1 MEEWKQINDYPNY
14 SISSLGQVRINK
26 TGKILKNVKGKS
38 GYLQICLCK
47 NGIRKSYLIHRLVG
61 IHFLPNWNNL
71 KDIDHKN
78 RDRLDNKVFNLRW
91 VSRSDNCINKPKKLN
106 CSSKYRGVHFKD
118 NKWEASIKRNNRQKY
133 IGRFNTEEEAYN
145 SWKKYVLENHLEKFY
160 EDKI

>member
-14 SISSLGQVRINK
+14 SISSLGQVRRND
-26 TGKILKNVKGKS
+26 KIRKLSLGR
-38 GYLQICLCK
+38 GYLRIGLYK
-47 NGIRKSYLIHRLVG
+47 NGIKKHYFIHRLVG

-78 RDRLDNKVFNLRW
+78 RDKLDNRVFNLRW
-91 VSRSDNCINKPKKLN
+91 CSRSDNCINKPKRQN
-106 CSSKYRGVHFKD
+106 TSSKFVGVSFDKSS
-118 NKWEASIKRNNRQKY
+118 NKWFAQIRRNNRNKH
-133 IGRFNTEEEAYN
+133 IGSFNTELEAYN